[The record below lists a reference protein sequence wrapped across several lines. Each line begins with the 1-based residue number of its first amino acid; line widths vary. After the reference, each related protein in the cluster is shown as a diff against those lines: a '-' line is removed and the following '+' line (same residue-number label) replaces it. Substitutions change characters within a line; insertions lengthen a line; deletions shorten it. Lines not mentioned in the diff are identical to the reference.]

1 MKNIS
6 KAITISE
13 PIDILNLSGDYIY
26 KQNKHEFSL
35 INSASRIST
44 NEIYKI
50 IDPANDQAFKILFNG
65 NNKLN
70 HVTGLERA
78 KSLIE
83 SLLYKFK
90 GNILIKNIEYCPNE
104 IPEVSGKNRKKL
116 KVLDCPLL
124 CKMNDDS
131 DYIIDLEMQTYDYN
145 GLDLNALG
153 YGTALRNAYNLPVI
167 IIVLL
172 LKNSDENN
180 SFEIK
185 PFKRYSNE
193 TEFKPIDDYVY
204 VFCIDLYYILD
215 CINNDS
221 IPNLGQLEISTTGKE
236 WIKLLTI
243 RDWMKKLNRG
253 ENRRY
258 PLPKNL
264 NNSKEIISAIMVL
277 DSDNNK
283 SLIKKVLKENEK
295 DIIIDEVEKKTQI
308 KNWINAF
315 SLNEKL
321 NQLVIPFPEVA
332 PEFLIKEVKN
342 VLVDKNQCI
351 SFVKML
357 VNEKIIPNKK
367 IYQKLI
373 DENYH

>member
-1 MKNIS
+1 MRNIS
-6 KAITISE
+6 KAVTTSKS
-13 PIDILNLSGDYIY
+13 IDILNLSGDYIY

-104 IPEVSGKNRKKL
+104 IPEVSGKNREKL

-215 CINNDS
+215 CINNNS

-373 DENYH
+373 DENYQ

>member
-1 MKNIS
+1 MRNIS
-6 KAITISE
+6 KAITMSE

-104 IPEVSGKNRKKL
+104 IPEVSGKNREKL

-373 DENYH
+373 DENYQ

>member
-1 MKNIS
+1 MRNIS
-6 KAITISE
+6 KAITMSE

-65 NNKLN
+65 SNKIN

-104 IPEVSGKNRKKL
+104 IPEVSGKNREKL

-283 SLIKKVLKENEK
+283 SLIKKVLKENEM

-373 DENYH
+373 DENYQ

>member
-1 MKNIS
+1 
-6 KAITISE
+6 
-13 PIDILNLSGDYIY
+13 
-26 KQNKHEFSL
+26 
-35 INSASRIST
+35 
-44 NEIYKI
+44 
-50 IDPANDQAFKILFNG
+50 
-65 NNKLN
+65 
-70 HVTGLERA
+70 
-78 KSLIE
+78 
-83 SLLYKFK
+83 
-90 GNILIKNIEYCPNE
+90 
-104 IPEVSGKNRKKL
+104 
-116 KVLDCPLL
+116 
-124 CKMNDDS
+124 MNDDS

-215 CINNDS
+215 CINNNS

-258 PLPKNL
+258 PLPRNL

-277 DSDNNK
+277 DSDNNQ
-283 SLIKKVLKENEK
+283 SLIKKVLKESEK
-295 DIIIDEVEKKTQI
+295 DIIIDEIIKKDRI
-308 KNWINAF
+308 NIWINSF
-315 SLNEKL
+315 SLNVKL
-321 NQLVIPFPEVA
+321 NQLVVPFPEVA

-342 VLVDKNQCI
+342 VLSDKNQCI

-373 DENYH
+373 DENYQ

>member
-1 MKNIS
+1 MRNIS
-6 KAITISE
+6 KAVTTSE
-13 PIDILNLSGDYIY
+13 SIDILNLSGDYIN

-35 INSASRIST
+35 INSAFIST
-44 NEIYKI
+44 DEIYKI

-65 NNKLN
+65 SNKIN

-215 CINNDS
+215 CINNNS

-258 PLPKNL
+258 PLPRNL

-277 DSDNNK
+277 DSDNNQ
-283 SLIKKVLKENEK
+283 SLIKKLLKESEK
-295 DIIIDEVEKKTQI
+295 DIIIDEIIKKDRI
-308 KNWINAF
+308 NIWINSF
-315 SLNEKL
+315 SLNVKL
-321 NQLVIPFPEVA
+321 NQLVVPFPEVA

>member
-1 MKNIS
+1 MRNIS

-13 PIDILNLSGDYIY
+13 SIDILNLSGDYIY

-44 NEIYKI
+44 DEIYKI

-90 GNILIKNIEYCPNE
+90 GNILIKNIKYCKNE

-153 YGTALRNAYNLPVI
+153 YGTTLRNAYNLPVI

-215 CINNDS
+215 CINNNS
-221 IPNLGQLEISTTGKE
+221 IPNLGKLEISTTGKE

-258 PLPKNL
+258 PLPRNL

-277 DSDNNK
+277 DSDNNQ
-283 SLIKKVLKENEK
+283 SLIKKVLKESEK
-295 DIIIDEVEKKTQI
+295 DIIIDEIIKKDRI
-308 KNWINAF
+308 NIWINSF
-315 SLNEKL
+315 SLNVKL
-321 NQLVIPFPEVA
+321 NQLVVPFPEVA

-342 VLVDKNQCI
+342 VLSDKNQCI

-373 DENYH
+373 DENYQ

>member
-1 MKNIS
+1 MRNIS
-6 KAITISE
+6 KAITMSE

-104 IPEVSGKNRKKL
+104 IPEVSGKNREKL

-215 CINNDS
+215 CINNNS

-283 SLIKKVLKENEK
+283 SLIKKVLKENEM

-373 DENYH
+373 DENYQ

>member
-1 MKNIS
+1 MRNIS
-6 KAITISE
+6 KAVTTSE
-13 PIDILNLSGDYIY
+13 SIDILNLSGDYIN

-44 NEIYKI
+44 DEIYKI

-65 NNKLN
+65 SNKIN

-215 CINNDS
+215 CINNNS

-258 PLPKNL
+258 PLPRNL

-277 DSDNNK
+277 DSDNNQ
-283 SLIKKVLKENEK
+283 SLIKKLLKESEK
-295 DIIIDEVEKKTQI
+295 DIIIDEIIKKDRI
-308 KNWINAF
+308 NIWINSF
-315 SLNEKL
+315 SLNVKL
-321 NQLVIPFPEVA
+321 NQLVVPFPEVA